1 MSVEQR
7 TILHAPLKKMASGL
21 DSLIII
27 ARPLSV
33 DASSFWY
40 IGLILKHVCLLPLI
54 FRCLEANEWRVE
66 ELLSWMPVCK
76 QWCREIRR
84 VVVDAEWLKALRS
97 YGASFVSELPLLVE
111 SITSRD
117 WHSHSYDTRLGHIEE
132 FYGKMRATMWDVSSQ
147 SEALAAMAKM
157 VRNVLM
163 HNYGDRAVCM
173 VSAVMNTH
181 KDCALIQKQS
191 CRALVSI
198 ALHLDDDCN
207 RCAQGAVI
215 PRIVEVLRRFGG
227 DAETANLAVRALHN
241 MMRKSRR
248 NRLVV
253 LAAGTVPLVLDMM
266 RLHAHFT
273 FFETSTSFLSRLARH
288 GVAAELG
295 GDVRDLLLG
304 RMATLPEDVSVQRC
318 AMRALAVFA
327 ARQRTEQGGA
337 AVRSEQIAGDGA

>member
-7 TILHAPLKKMASGL
+7 SILHAPLKKMSCGL

-27 ARPLSV
+27 ARPLSL

-40 IGLILKHVCLLPLI
+40 IGLILKHVSLLPLI

-84 VVVDAEWLKALRS
+84 VVVDAQWLKALRS
-97 YGASFVSELPLLVE
+97 YGTLFVSALPFLVE
-111 SITSRD
+111 SITSSD
-117 WHSHSYDTRLGHIEE
+117 WHSHSYNTRLGNIEE

-147 SEALAAMAKM
+147 SKALEAMAKI
-157 VRNVLM
+157 VCHVLT

-207 RCAQGAVI
+207 RRAQGAVI
-215 PRIVEVLRRFGG
+215 PRIVAVLRRFGG

-248 NRLVV
+248 NRLAV
-253 LAAGTVPLVLDMM
+253 LAAGTVPLVLGMM
-266 RLHAHFT
+266 RLHTHIT
-273 FFETSTSFLSRLARH
+273 FFETSTSLLSRLARH
-288 GVAAELG
+288 CVAAVLG
-295 GDVRDLLLG
+295 GDVRDLLHE
-304 RMATLPEDVSVQRC
+304 RMAMMPEDVSVQRC
-318 AMRALAVFA
+318 AMRTLAVFA
-327 ARQRTEQGGA
+327 ARQRTGQGGA
-337 AVRSEQIAGDGA
+337 AERSEKIAADEA